1 MGSAGAV
8 CLGQRFASPVTRLRY
23 RHPIIVNLWEH
34 RGNRRSYFSAMNNN
48 GYVIYQ
54 AERTKTATEQR
65 EIDRSAGE
73 LAASVAR
80 RWQSLAALGK
90 GKHPSSGWG
99 RWGPVGPLRSRWPGW
114 RGRPGRRPA
123 DSGA

>member
-1 MGSAGAV
+1 
-8 CLGQRFASPVTRLRY
+8 
-23 RHPIIVNLWEH
+23 
-34 RGNRRSYFSAMNNN
+34 MNIS
-48 GYVIYQ
+48 YVIYQ

-99 RWGPVGPLRSRWPGW
+99 RWGRWGRSGHAGRAGEVGRVGVRRTQVPSRSCW
-114 RGRPGRRPA
+114 
-123 DSGA
+123 